1 MHPILT
7 EIFIGGRKLNT
18 SLVFIKQSSFA
29 LPKNIRLNFTSNF
42 TMEIPKK
49 REFQQIK
56 ICHWLSDIG
65 SKDFMIIKH

>member
-49 REFQQIK
+49 RELQHWFQRLYDHQT
-56 ICHWLSDIG
+56 LV
-65 SKDFMIIKH
+65 SKTL